1 MNTEVR
7 FIAAIGLMLAVLVGT
22 NILFPP
28 VEPEPPVQPD
38 STSVGEVAGGLEDT
52 LGIPA
57 EGVAPTPQD
66 PMVQDPAAT
75 AAEPR
80 EAVLAE
86 VPRARVT
93 VEGPRYR
100 HTFDNYGA
108 AIVSAE
114 LLSYQNFRD
123 GAEGAVQLVPEGE
136 RAISRRMVIGSDTL
150 DLDRIGFTVE
160 PAEGL
165 VLQEGGAPET
175 LTFSWQN
182 AEGSFGLDLIYTFT
196 PDDYV
201 VGVETRVRG
210 VDRPLMLTSLGS
222 GIAFNEADS
231 TQEARSMAWVGNFVN
246 GGIDSE
252 EFRKIEEAEL
262 LEGPLHWT
270 AYRNRYFLTAV
281 FPGTGA
287 EEDAF
292 LGGLLVTPLEGQL
305 RGRVEATQVIPSSG
319 SVDSRLYLGPQ
330 NYSRL
335 QALGNDF
342 EEVNPYG
349 WKWLRP
355 LLRPIVGAIIWLFTF
370 LHDALSIGYGWVL
383 VLFGVVMRVVLWP
396 LNQKAMRAQFRNMAV
411 QPLMKEIQTK
421 YKDNPER
428 LQKEMMKLYR
438 DHGFNPLAGCLPLLI
453 PFPVLIALFFV
464 FQNTIEL
471 RGVPFLWLP
480 DLSAA
485 DPLYLLPLGLAVSMF
500 LLQFISF
507 RSMPDANPQMKTM
520 MWVMPPVMGFIFLQF
535 PAGLNLYY
543 LVSNI
548 ATLPQQVLIA
558 NERKKHAAKAPL
570 KMPASDETSAPPAKP
585 KASPPKGGAASAAGK
600 GSAGKAGSGKAR
612 SRRGSRKRR

>member
-7 FIAAIGLMLAVLVGT
+7 FVAAIGLMLAVLVGT

-28 VEPEPPVQPD
+28 VEPEPLVQAD
-38 STSVGEVAGGLEDT
+38 STSVGGVAAGLEDT
-52 LGIPA
+52 LGLPVEGAPAAAA
-57 EGVAPTPQD
+57 EGIGE
-66 PMVQDPAAT
+66 T
-75 AAEPR
+75 AVPEAEPR
-80 EAVLAE
+80 EPLLAE
-86 VPRARVT
+86 VPRAPVT
-93 VEGPRYR
+93 VEGPRFR

-108 AIVSAE
+108 AVISAE
-114 LLSYQNFRD
+114 LLSYDNFRE
-123 GAEGAVQLVPEGE
+123 GAEGPVQLVPQGE

-150 DLDRIGFTVE
+150 DLDRLGFTVE

-165 VLQEGGAPET
+165 VLEEGGAPET

-182 AEGSFGLDLIYTFT
+182 AEGSFGLDIAYTFT
-196 PDDYV
+196 PDDYAI
-201 VGVETRVRG
+201 GVETRVRG
-210 VDRPLMLTSLGS
+210 ADRPLILTSLGS

-252 EFRKIEEAEL
+252 QFRKIEEAEL

-281 FPGTGA
+281 FPGSGA
-287 EEDAF
+287 EEEEAF
-292 LGGLLVTPLEGQL
+292 LGGLLVTPLEGEL
-305 RGRVEATQVIPSSG
+305 RGRVEATQVVPSSG

-383 VLFGVVMRVVLWP
+383 VLFGVTMRVVLWP

-411 QPLMKEIQTK
+411 QPLVKEIQTK

-485 DPLYLLPLGLAVSMF
+485 DPFYMLPLGLAVSMF

-507 RSMPDANPQMKTM
+507 RSMPNANPQMKTM

-548 ATLPQQVLIA
+548 ATLPQQILIA
-558 NERKKHAAKAPL
+558 NERKKHAAKPAL
-570 KMPASDETSAPPAKP
+570 KLSDSDRDAGSSAKP
-585 KASPPKGGAASAAGK
+585 KGGDAPGAAVPSGP
-600 GSAGKAGSGKAR
+600 GSKSGSGKAR
-612 SRRGSRKRR
+612 GRRGGRKRR